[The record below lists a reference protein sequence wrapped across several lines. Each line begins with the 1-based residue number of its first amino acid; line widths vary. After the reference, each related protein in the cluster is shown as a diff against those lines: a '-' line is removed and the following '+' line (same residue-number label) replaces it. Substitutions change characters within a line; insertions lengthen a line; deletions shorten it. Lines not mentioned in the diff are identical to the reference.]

1 MESNT
6 KVCEVCLGEGYLIA
20 KDESLSASAF
30 VCPKC
35 KGAGHYPIS
44 LEAQAR
50 NIIEKHTA
58 LIGHREGL
66 RISFFLTDNPNYYN
80 HWMCEFSY
88 RRDYP
93 AARKQIES
101 PTIQEL
107 LTRIEDELDEAL
119 YVQKMKQR
127 EGMEQK

>member
-20 KDESLSASAF
+20 KDESLSALVF
-30 VCPKC
+30 TCPRC
-35 KGAGHYPIS
+35 NGVGHYPIS

-50 NIIEKHTA
+50 KIIEKHTD
-58 LIGHREGL
+58 LMGRKEGL
-66 RISFFLTDNPNYYN
+66 YISFFLTDNPNYHD
-80 HWMCEFSY
+80 HWVCGFSY
-88 RRDYP
+88 RKDYP

-107 LTRIEDELDEAL
+107 LARVEDELDEEI
-119 YVQKMKQR
+119 YRQR
-127 EGMEQK
+127 MEQKERTKQK